1 MSKTEDKET
10 TEDEKKKKEEEQE
23 KINKALRQKY
33 EREMQIYEEQSNEIL
48 DGVRK
53 VGVSV
58 DTRGGKKKRPESISD
73 IHILF
78 SRQKPEFVKEGVDTS
93 EELEKEL
100 EGNSDEKNKEEEK
113 KKNDEDKTSSS

>member
-1 MSKTEDKET
+1 MSKNENKET
-10 TEDEKKKKEEEQE
+10 DKKKDEKDQEE
-23 KINKALRQKY
+23 INKALRQKY
-33 EREMQIYEEQSNEIL
+33 EREMHIYEEQSNEIL
-48 DGVRK
+48 DKVRK
-53 VGVSV
+53 EGVSV

-100 EGNSDEKNKEEEK
+100 NGDSEDKNKDEEK
-113 KKNDEDKTSSS
+113 KKKNED